1 MIRDRIEALVRELLR
16 DGADDTPDDTDDP
29 RWYDGYAAACRRC
42 ADRLTLLLAEEEGGW
57 RPIETAPIDRPIL
70 WCEHAGSPVSVI
82 DIDDYGECYLTPGSL
97 WHEIPEPTPGPR
109 P

>member
-1 MIRDRIEALVRELLR
+1 MIRARIKALVRELLR

-57 RPIETAPIDRPIL
+57 RPDDAAIKRAVDKWFHHFYGRSFEKRMQDAILAAFNSPPPGARP
-70 WCEHAGSPVSVI
+70 
-82 DIDDYGECYLTPGSL
+82 
-97 WHEIPEPTPGPR
+97 
-109 P
+109 